1 MSPLGCVE
9 VRELAPELA
18 LGIVAG
24 PQRADALQHASEC
37 GPCRVLVGELAEAG
51 DALPLLAAEAEP
63 PPGFEERV
71 LSALKAP
78 RRRTRR
84 RMAAALGVAAVAA
97 AIVSIVGVRI
107 VESTQEDTTR
117 SADAASQ
124 VRSVEMTGA
133 NGLHAGNM
141 FVTDGKPGTIVVNV
155 SYGVPAGT
163 YGIEFRA
170 GSTTKRIGDMRIR
183 EDGQGSWG
191 AVTRLPTHDGGS
203 VVLVDDKGNVA
214 CEGRVSPMS

>member
-1 MSPLGCVE
+1 MTFLGCAD

-78 RRRTRR
+78 QRRTRR
-84 RMAAALGVAAVAA
+84 RIAAALGVAAVAA
-97 AIVSIVGVRI
+97 AIVSIVGVRV

-117 SADAASQ
+117 SAATQ
-124 VRSVEMTGA
+124 VRTVEMTGA
-133 NGLHAGNM
+133 NGLHAGRM
-141 FVTDGKPGTIVVNV
+141 FVTDGKPATIVVNV
-155 SYGVPAGT
+155 NYGVPAGT

-170 GSTTKRIGDMRIR
+170 GSTTKRMGDMRIR
-183 EDGQGSWG
+183 DDGQGSWG
-191 AVTRLPTHDGGS
+191 AVTRLPTTDGGS
-203 VVLVDDKGNVA
+203 IVLVDDKGTVV
-214 CEGRVSPMS
+214 CEGRVTPVS